1 MYLPRVVQYMPNDV
15 PHNHS
20 SFPLNSSDSIK
31 LIELIWKTIISS
43 LERAFLLPILFLLY
57 IVLLLL
63 VTVNIF
69 MKVITHGKLMTVMFI
84 YYVQ

>member
-1 MYLPRVVQYMPNDV
+1 M
-15 PHNHS
+15 
-20 SFPLNSSDSIK
+20 IG
-31 LIELIWKTIISS
+31 S

-69 MKVITHGKLMTVMFI
+69 MKVITHGKQMTVMFI
-84 YYVQ
+84 Y

>member
-1 MYLPRVVQYMPNDV
+1 MLG
-15 PHNHS
+15 
-20 SFPLNSSDSIK
+20 I
-31 LIELIWKTIISS
+31 

-69 MKVITHGKLMTVMFI
+69 INVTTHGKQMTVMFI
-84 YYVQ
+84 HYVQ